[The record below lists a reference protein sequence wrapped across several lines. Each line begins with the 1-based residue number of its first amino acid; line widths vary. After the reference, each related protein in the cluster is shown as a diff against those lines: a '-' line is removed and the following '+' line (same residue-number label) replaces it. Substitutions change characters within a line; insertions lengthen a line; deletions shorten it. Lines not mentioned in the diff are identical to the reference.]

1 MGMINFEKEIA
12 GLQGIGFNLVP
23 NLVKIQIPDAKNNLW
38 KGIRHYTGDSA
49 QWQPE
54 YEDIAKWLSD
64 NGGKGLLCIGNCG
77 RGKTLICEKVIPIL
91 LSAFCRRII
100 SCYDAQQMNADID
113 TVKQKHIICIDDIGT
128 ESLSV
133 KYGEKRM
140 AFPELVDEAEKKGK
154 LLIITTNLSLSEIK
168 EKYGE
173 RTLDRLRAITTP
185 VVFKGESL
193 RK

>member
-1 MGMINFEKEIA
+1 MSMIDFEKEVA
-12 GLQGIGFNLVP
+12 GLKDIGFNLIPDV
-23 NLVKIQIPDAKNNLW
+23 VKISIPNAKAALW
-38 KGIRHYTGDSA
+38 ECIRYCIGNKA

-54 YEDIAKWLSD
+54 YDDIVRWLSD
-64 NGGKGLLCIGNCG
+64 NEGKGLLCIGNCG
-77 RGKTLICEKVIPIL
+77 RGKTLICGKVIPVL
-91 LSAFCRRII
+91 FSACCRKMV
-100 SCYDAQQMNADID
+100 SCYDAQQMNANID
-113 TVKQKHIICIDDIGT
+113 AVKQKHIICIDDIGT

-140 AFPELVDEAEKKGK
+140 TFPELVDEAEKKGK

>member
-1 MGMINFEKEIA
+1 MNIINFKKEVA
-12 GLQGIGFNLVP
+12 GLKDVGFNPIPDV
-23 NLVKIQIPDAKNNLW
+23 VKISIPNAKDNLW
-38 KGIRHYTGDSA
+38 EGIKYFTGNRA

-54 YEDIAKWLSD
+54 YEDIVRWLS
-64 NGGKGLLCIGNCG
+64 NNEGKGLLCIGNCG
-77 RGKTLICEKVIPIL
+77 RGKTLICGKVIPIL
-91 LSAFCRRII
+91 FSARCRKIV
-100 SCYDAQQMNADID
+100 SYYDAQQMNADID

-173 RTLDRLRAITTP
+173 RTLDRLRAITIP